1 MKCRQRTLQKRK
13 INRSFLAKHTALGGG
28 SCSAIHVCVSV
39 SPLRIFTKETQFDIN
54 IYIRYK
60 GRLTFRREYI
70 KREPVLRLRKQLQK
84 TSSVVLISAYS
95 PSFLAQQATSQPA
108 LAIII
113 LSYRTIVVLCKRDIR
128 AKRTLVF
135 IET

>member
-70 KREPVLRLRKQLQK
+70 KRG
-84 TSSVVLISAYS
+84 
-95 PSFLAQQATSQPA
+95 PSFDSGNNYKKQAPSSLFPP
-108 LAIII
+108 
-113 LSYRTIVVLCKRDIR
+113 IR
-128 AKRTLVF
+128 PHF
-135 IET
+135 